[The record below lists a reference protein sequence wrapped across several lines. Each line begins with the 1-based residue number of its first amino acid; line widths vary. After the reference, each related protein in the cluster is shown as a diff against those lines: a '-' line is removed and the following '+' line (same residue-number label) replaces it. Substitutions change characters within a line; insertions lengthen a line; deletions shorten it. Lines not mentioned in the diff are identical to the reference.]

1 MEKILIVGGGRG
13 GSALLNLLKTL
24 TEVKIIGIVDLRA
37 DAPAFVL
44 AREMSVTTYTDIRE
58 ALAIP
63 ELTTAI
69 NVTGNEE
76 FTKTIEELKPPHVN
90 IINSIGSKLI
100 WDIIRARALMEK
112 ELLNQVNELAS
123 TIDAA
128 KDHINSTKEVISY
141 IKKIGDQT
149 KLLGLNASIEAARAG
164 QHGMG
169 FRVVASEIGK
179 LAHNS
184 TVSTEK
190 INDIMNN
197 IESSMQI
204 IFEGIEKTYA
214 IAKRQSANNVE

>member
-24 TEVKIIGIVDLRA
+24 TDVKIIGIIDLRD

-44 AREMSVTTYTDIRE
+44 AREMNVPTYTDIRA

-63 ELTTAI
+63 TLTIAI

-76 FTKTIEELKPPHVN
+76 FTKTIEELKPPQVN
-90 IINSIGSKLI
+90 TINSIGSKLI
-100 WDIIRARALMEK
+100 WDIIKARALMEK
-112 ELLNQVNELAS
+112 ELLDQVYELAS
-123 TIDAA
+123 TIDVA

-141 IKKIGDQT
+141 IKKIADQT

-164 QHGMG
+164 QHGLG
-169 FRVVASEIGK
+169 FGVVAAEVGK
-179 LAHNS
+179 LANNS

-190 INDIMNN
+190 INAILNN
-197 IESSMQI
+197 IEGSMQI
-204 IFEGIEKTYA
+204 IFEGIEKTA
-214 IAKRQSANNVE
+214 SIAKKQALNNFD